1 MSFYFILLCFEDGKI
16 KSPVVY
22 FKMMHVSFSKR
33 LLLLFVLC
41 STLPLFLLS
50 FVFSEISRY
59 VVARNAVKRATEV
72 SENILHLIEKNT
84 KNAVELA
91 ELLASD
97 SNTIAWCKGND
108 DATIVSDLFQNIA
121 KNSNDEIFQVYIVS
135 GSQPSKAISRQSLP
149 QEYKNSIYSDW
160 GILHKAKNL
169 KTSAFFAQP
178 HPKSSPNAVLAF
190 CLPVE
195 EAGFVIIDILREG
208 LEKECSK
215 TEGLTSLQDFFIYD
229 ESGCIAFSVQNEYRE
244 RAFIQDLDDIEE
256 KIFLEPVAGTPF
268 FACGIIPMAT
278 DEPYIRGLQRMV
290 IFTAIIASLIAII
303 AAALVS
309 RSVAQPVQSLS
320 TAMKTAEGGNLS
332 VRCEEPSNTFQDY
345 DLVLLIR
352 QFNSM
357 VSRIESLTDERV
369 ERERLLRV
377 AEIKNLQAQISPH
390 FLYNTLNSIKSIA
403 KFAHS
408 PEIVK
413 IVTNL
418 GKLLRESII
427 SENGF
432 YTDYY
437 SIEKSLELVRN
448 YFDIEAIRWENK
460 FDFVEEVDS
469 EILSYPIPRLVLQPV
484 VENALVHGLE
494 EKAGKG
500 RLTIKGF
507 FETNTQGKLDI
518 VIIVQD
524 DGQGM
529 SEEKLQALR
538 KKLSSNIP
546 DKNKIDLNKDELGS
560 NGIAL
565 VNTNTRL
572 KLLYG
577 QEYGLSIDS
586 KLGKGTSV
594 TIRLKEEV

>member
-1 MSFYFILLCFEDGKI
+1 
-16 KSPVVY
+16 
-22 FKMMHVSFSKR
+22 MHVSFSKR
-33 LLLLFVLC
+33 LLLLFILC

-59 VVARNAVKRATEV
+59 VVARNAVNRAIEV
-72 SENILHLIEKNT
+72 SENILQSIEQTT
-84 KNAVELA
+84 KSAAKLA
-91 ELLASD
+91 EKLAAD
-97 SNTIAWCKGND
+97 QNTLAWCKGND

-121 KNSNDEIFQVYIVS
+121 KNSNDDIFQVYIVS
-135 GSQPSKAISRQSLP
+135 DSQKSQAISRQTVP
-149 QEYKNSIYSDW
+149 QEYKNTIYNDW
-160 GILHKAKNL
+160 GILHKSR
-169 KTSAFFAQP
+169 TSGETTFFAQP
-178 HPKSSPNAVLAF
+178 HPKSSPNAVLAV
-190 CLPVE
+190 CVPVE
-195 EAGFVIIDILREG
+195 KSGFVIIDILREG

-229 ESGCIAFSVQNEYRE
+229 KSGCIAFSVQNEFHE
-244 RAFIQDLDDIEE
+244 RSFIQDLNDIDEE
-256 KIFLEPVAGTPF
+256 VFLEPVAETPF
-268 FACGIIPMAT
+268 FAKGIIPEAT

-290 IFTAIIASLIAII
+290 IYTAIIASII
-303 AAALVS
+303 AVIVAAFVA

-320 TAMKTAEGGNLS
+320 TAMKLVEGGNLS
-332 VRCEEPSNTFQDY
+332 VRCEEPSDSFTDY
-345 DLVLLIR
+345 DLILLIR

-357 VSRIESLTDERV
+357 VSRIERLTDERV
-369 ERERLLRV
+369 EGERLLRV

-460 FDFVEEVDS
+460 FEFVEEIDS
-469 EILSYPIPRLVLQPV
+469 ELLSYPIPRLVLQPV

-507 FETNTQGKLDI
+507 FEKNKDGKRDL
-518 VIIVQD
+518 VLIVQD

-529 SEEKLQALR
+529 KKDKLLALR
-538 KKLSSNIP
+538 NKLASNSQDSNLKDI
-546 DKNKIDLNKDELGS
+546 NEDELGS

-577 QEYGLSIDS
+577 EGYGLSIASEPD
-586 KLGKGTSV
+586 KGTTV
-594 TIRLKEEV
+594 TIRLREEV